1 MNGLSTIL
9 QQTTTERVIRGFYA
23 VSLGLAMPLAVFTC
37 NGWLGLVAH
46 GIALTG
52 AASVLEKTMRG
63 SADCKGGAQ

>member
-1 MNGLSTIL
+1 M
-9 QQTTTERVIRGFYA
+9 TERMVHGFYA

-52 AASVLEKTMRG
+52 AASVLEKTMRS
-63 SADCKGGAQ
+63 SAGREGEAP